1 MPNLVDRPDYY
12 IFIIWNWTPIHPLT
26 ILRVTFGLIIS
37 WEYVRQVAPVR
48 RLKSGSNLSVKV
60 KALID
65 WDEISCTILLL
76 CSNTTVVVVC
86 TVFTTVAPSHIA
98 NDANRIRTRGGFTVK
113 IFCVCS
119 TIWALMKRFSY
130 LFTRFPQKEF
140 HFDSVISKSYL
151 LSLFLKFL

>member
-1 MPNLVDRPDYY
+1 MSFHVHEIFFVHIIFFSNFRIPNLDITSLFNLKLDSPS
-12 IFIIWNWTPIHPLT
+12 TPSFS
-26 ILRVTFGLIIS
+26 RVRFGLIIS

-65 WDEISCTILLL
+65 WDEISCTILL
-76 CSNTTVVVVC
+76 CNTVVVC

-113 IFCVCS
+113 IFFLCMV
-119 TIWALMKRFSY
+119 
-130 LFTRFPQKEF
+130 PQYE
-140 HFDSVISKSYL
+140 L
-151 LSLFLKFL
+151 